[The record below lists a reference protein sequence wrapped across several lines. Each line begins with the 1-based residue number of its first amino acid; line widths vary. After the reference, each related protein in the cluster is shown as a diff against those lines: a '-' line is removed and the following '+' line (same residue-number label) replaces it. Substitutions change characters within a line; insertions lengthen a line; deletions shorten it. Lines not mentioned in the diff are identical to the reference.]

1 MNSVPTNNMDVK
13 KQNRINTLRCLLKYD
28 RISQPELAQK
38 LNLSWPTVLQNVKEL
53 INLGLVHEVGAY
65 KSTGGRKAKAYASIP
80 DAKLAIGVDITKN
93 HIGFTLVDLS
103 GMVIRYTRKTRAFS
117 SDENY
122 FKNLG
127 DLMNSFLKDDEFD
140 RIIGVGI
147 SIPGIISDDGCLF
160 INDANAPVLRKCG
173 ISQIL
178 IILLFSSCSI
188 PLSDALALLS

>member
-1 MNSVPTNNMDVK
+1 M
-13 KQNRINTLRCLLKYD
+13 
-28 RISQPELAQK
+28 
-38 LNLSWPTVLQNVKEL
+38 KEL

-147 SIPGIISDDGCLF
+147 SIPGICTVRTVGIPIG
-160 INDANAPVLRKCG
+160 ALRH
-173 ISQIL
+173 
-178 IILLFSSCSI
+178 IIYI
-188 PLSDALALLS
+188 VV

>member
-1 MNSVPTNNMDVK
+1 M
-13 KQNRINTLRCLLKYD
+13 
-28 RISQPELAQK
+28 
-38 LNLSWPTVLQNVKEL
+38 KEL

-147 SIPGIISDDGCLF
+147 SIPGIISDDGKRIIFLMHLTF
-160 INDANAPVLRKCG
+160 MISAQKDLLNLSHTLAYLSMMQMLPVLRNCG

-178 IILLFSSCSI
+178 IILFICH
-188 PLSDALALLS
+188 

>member
-53 INLGLVHEVGAY
+53 INLGLVHEVGTY

-80 DAKLAIGVDITKN
+80 DAKLAIGVDVIKN
-93 HIGFTLVDLS
+93 HIDFTLVDLS

-127 DLMNSFLKDDEFD
+127 DLMNSFLKDDEFE

-160 INDANAPVLRKCG
+160 INDANAAGFAEMWDK
-173 ISQIL
+173 
-178 IILLFSSCSI
+178 
-188 PLSDALALLS
+188 SDIDNLTVQFMFHTVE